1 MFSLNNLMYLLNF
14 IPYGE
19 EIKASIRGPYF
30 YNDQVYRDEE
40 DYNNIDLE
48 KGLGYDNST
57 FPQVVSYH

>member
-1 MFSLNNLMYLLNF
+1 MFSLNNILHLLNF

-40 DYNNIDLE
+40 DYHNIDLE
-48 KGLGYDNST
+48 QGT
-57 FPQVVSYH
+57 RM

>member
-1 MFSLNNLMYLLNF
+1 MFSFNSLFYLLNF

-19 EIKASIRGPYF
+19 EIKASIRGPHF

-48 KGLGYDNST
+48 KGLGCNYST
-57 FPQVVSYH
+57 VLQAVSYH